1 MKFMLFM
8 FAVDDDDEVAVR
20 GGDSPS
26 WTTSA
31 TAGSGC
37 CELEDSI
44 QKSRSSSGFGFALS
58 AGEHCVNIKFSAL

>member
-1 MKFMLFM
+1 M

-20 GGDSPS
+20 GGDSPG

-37 CELEDSI
+37 ESWRI
-44 QKSRSSSGFGFALS
+44 RYKNSRSASGSGFALS